1 MESLLPLKFFF
12 SCSPQL
18 ATKIVG
24 SIYLLIGFAGI
35 ILSIMAYSN
44 DNSFDNE
51 PITNDTDD
59 TQDSEL
65 ETGAVWL
72 QLQSFQFVVSIV
84 TFLFAICVLIAAW
97 MNSRRR
103 LFLLPWLIFQPLFT
117 MIGFIS
123 TGYYAFWYWWDR
135 DITMGIVYSAAC
147 FFIAVIGA
155 ICWKVIKNYY
165 KELRE
170 PDKNNKDSSSEEKKL
185 IIPQTDVR
193 KPNNG
198 GNVRVKIDNLE
209 FK

>member
-1 MESLLPLKFFF
+1 
-12 SCSPQL
+12 
-18 ATKIVG
+18 
-24 SIYLLIGFAGI
+24 
-35 ILSIMAYSN
+35 MAYSN

-59 TQDSEL
+59 TQGQFNTFFSPILAVIKLKTLKIVDSEL

-72 QLQSFQFVVSIV
+72 QLQSFQFVVSFV

-147 FFIAVIGA
+147 FLIAGTI
-155 ICWKVIKNYY
+155 
-165 KELRE
+165 
-170 PDKNNKDSSSEEKKL
+170 
-185 IIPQTDVR
+185 
-193 KPNNG
+193 
-198 GNVRVKIDNLE
+198 
-209 FK
+209 